1 MTYKLTNHHLP
12 WVEKYRPSC
21 LEHIVHHKEIIHL
34 LRMFMQKREMP
45 HLFFYGPPG
54 TGKTS
59 TILSVA
65 NEIYGKY
72 MSTMVLHLNAS
83 DERGIDVVRKQII
96 QFASTKSV
104 FGNTT
109 SLTKMVI
116 LDEADS
122 MSRVAQIA
130 LRDVMME
137 QDALF
142 CFIGNYQFAFQ
153 THLQSRV
160 IKLLFTPIP
169 KHEALQLGSRVL
181 EREGYICPPNVL
193 DKVYTSSA
201 GDMRQFINLL
211 QVIVMRGLMDVVT
224 SGEVFNEEG
233 VDKILCQWNT
243 NKARVFVDTYLH
255 TQSVRECYKYL
266 HKSIVVTQ
274 ENTLLSW
281 LHTLF
286 DILLERTR
294 QSFAADEKTAVLP
307 LALKLCTEMA
317 TIESRLL
324 GALHPEIQMYAM
336 VATLHSFCSA
346 VGPLRSSPPHHTGS
360 CSSSS

>member
-1 MTYKLTNHHLP
+1 MQKLSKPTNHHLP
-12 WVEKYRPSC
+12 WVEKYRPTQ
-21 LEHIVHHKEIIHL
+21 LNQIVHHTDIIHL
-34 LRMFMQKREMP
+34 LRVFMKEKAMP

-96 QFASTKSV
+96 QFASTTSV

-137 QDALF
+137 QDTLF
-142 CFIGNYQFAFQ
+142 CFIGNYQYAFQ

-169 KHEALQLGSRVL
+169 KQDALALGFRVI
-181 EREGYICPPNVL
+181 EKEGYTCSTNVL
-193 DKVYTSSA
+193 NKVYASSA

-211 QVIVMRGLMDVVT
+211 QVIVMRGLMHTETND
-224 SGEVFNEEG
+224 EVFNEDS
-233 VDKILCQWNT
+233 VDKILCQWNA
-243 NKARVFVDTYLH
+243 NKARVFIDNYLH
-255 TQSVRECYKYL
+255 TQSVRACYQYL
-266 HKSIVVTQ
+266 HHTIVTTQ
-274 ENTLLSW
+274 QNTLLSW
-281 LHTLF
+281 LHILF
-286 DILLERTR
+286 DMLLERT
-294 QSFAADEKTAVLP
+294 QHS
-307 LALKLCTEMA
+307 LATNTEALTLVLKLCGDMA
-317 TIESRLL
+317 TIESRLI
-324 GALHPEIQMYAM
+324 GTLHPEIQLYAM

-346 VGPLRSSPPHHTGS
+346 FASATRSLPHHADS
-360 CSSSS
+360 